1 MTTRISAIL
10 LAAGLSS
17 RLGRNK
23 LLASLGGKAAVRR
36 VAEAAL
42 ASKAAEVVVVTG
54 HEREGVEAAL
64 AGLSVT
70 LVHNPDFESGQASSL
85 VAGVRAAAPE
95 ADGYLFALGDQP
107 LIGTGLID
115 ELIEIFALSDATLAA
130 APVINGRRGN
140 PALISASLKAEL
152 EALRGDEGARGI
164 IKTIE
169 NESPSRFM
177 TVVCGAEEMFW
188 DIDTEEDF
196 ERVRAR
202 IENTRKKLEDA

>member
-70 LVHNPDFESGQASSL
+70 LVHN
-85 VAGVRAAAPE
+85 
-95 ADGYLFALGDQP
+95 
-107 LIGTGLID
+107 
-115 ELIEIFALSDATLAA
+115 
-130 APVINGRRGN
+130 
-140 PALISASLKAEL
+140 
-152 EALRGDEGARGI
+152 
-164 IKTIE
+164 
-169 NESPSRFM
+169 
-177 TVVCGAEEMFW
+177 
-188 DIDTEEDF
+188 
-196 ERVRAR
+196 
-202 IENTRKKLEDA
+202 